1 MTYSDKRTLVA
12 FLGIMQ
18 HSRDYSQRKMAD
30 YRKIAA
36 TVENDLDRDL
46 ANRMKARYE
55 AKSETAEEFIE
66 DFMELYAEE
75 LGELS
80 NGE

>member
-46 ANRMKARYE
+46 ANRMKARY
-55 AKSETAEEFIE
+55 SPNSSAEEFIE